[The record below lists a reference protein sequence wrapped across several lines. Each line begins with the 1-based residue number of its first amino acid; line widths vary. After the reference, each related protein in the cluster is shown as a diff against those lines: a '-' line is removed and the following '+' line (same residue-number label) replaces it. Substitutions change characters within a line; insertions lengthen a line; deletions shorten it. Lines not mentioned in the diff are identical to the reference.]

1 MNLFSAYKQ
10 LEEYVNTPTIFNLE
24 PYKKIVK
31 SINER
36 FNEIKDLNQNAILLL
51 HQKLRSEIIGDT
63 ANEEQVINGF
73 AIIKRLAEIFLG
85 LTPYDVQ
92 LITGLVL
99 FEGRLAE
106 MKTGEGKTLAA
117 LFPTYLRALEG
128 KGIHVHSF
136 NDYLSN
142 RDYLYFKPLF
152 DFLSITSGC
161 IHKDMDLNERL
172 QMLSQDV
179 TYGSSKQFI
188 YTYLKQSIN
197 ENYSDIEKYYQ
208 YAIVDEADAILLDEA
223 TNPFVIAGH
232 NKVFDTD
239 FYKISKAIKILIKS
253 DLYEYGKNQ
262 RNVYLKDEGVS
273 FIQNALGI
281 DNLFEEE
288 HHDTL
293 SAINLSLHA
302 HVLLEKDVDYIVKD
316 EEVLLVDEFTG
327 RIIKDRKW
335 RNGLQSA
342 VEAKE
347 MLPIKSEGSILNSIT
362 IPNFFKLYHLKSAMT
377 ATARESSNEF
387 MDNYALELVII
398 PPNIPSRRIDLPTR
412 IFRTKGQK
420 YKAII
425 EKIRELHESKIPVLI
440 GTQHIMESELI
451 FNQLKVRGIKCQIL
465 NAKND
470 AEEASIIAG
479 AGKLGS
485 VIISTNMAGRGT
497 DIKLGGE
504 QREAYEKV
512 EELGGLF
519 VIGTNMH
526 KSGRIDRQLRGR
538 AGRQGEK
545 GASQFFISLEDELF
559 EKFELEKILAKKFKN
574 ETEPEIMEPAIM
586 KYINHTQEVAEDQDN
601 LLRTTIN
608 QYSEINA
615 YQYQLILQQKQNIN
629 KDDLPLNLKKLLG
642 DYLDKEWSEHLN
654 QLFEAKDGIQ
664 FISLGGQ
671 NPLRAYRQLAHE
683 LFQKLETDLTEN
695 LEKIKAL
702 FMDDPDKIEELNLR
716 YRRPSS
722 TWTYTV
728 NDKAF
733 NSGIIGLMKGSG
745 NIAFQIDFT
754 GLFILFFKYLGM
766 KAKNIFR
773 NNKNKKSG

>member
-10 LEEYVNTPTIFNLE
+10 LDEYVNTPTILNLD

-36 FNEIKDLNQNAILLL
+36 YNELKDLNQYALLQI
-51 HQKLRSEIIGDT
+51 HQKLKSEIIGST
-63 ANEEQVINGF
+63 ADEEQIINGF
-73 AIIKRLAEIFLG
+73 AIIKRIVEIFLN
-85 LTPYDVQ
+85 LTAYDVQ
-92 LITGLVL
+92 LIAGLVL

-117 LFPTYLRALEG
+117 IFPTYLRALEG
-128 KGIHVHSF
+128 KGIHIHSF

-142 RDYLYFKPLF
+142 RDFEYFKPIF
-152 DFLSITSGC
+152 DFLSLSSGC
-161 IHKDMDLNERL
+161 IHKNMDLNERL
-172 QMLSQDV
+172 EVLSRDV

-197 ENYSDIEKYYQ
+197 ENYTNIEKYYQ
-208 YAIVDEADAILLDEA
+208 YVIIDEADAILLDEA
-223 TNPFVIAGH
+223 TNPFVIAGL

-239 FYKISKAIKILIKS
+239 FYKISKAMKILVKS
-253 DLYEYGKNQ
+253 ELYEYGKNQ
-262 RNVYLKDEGVS
+262 RSVYLKDEGIG
-273 FIQNALGI
+273 FIEKALGI
-281 DNLFEEE
+281 NNLFDEE

-293 SAINLSLHA
+293 SAVNLSLHA
-302 HVLLEKDVDYIVKD
+302 HVLLEKDVDYIVKGD
-316 EEVLLVDEFTG
+316 EVLLVDEFTG

-362 IPNFFKLYHLKSAMT
+362 IPNYFKLYHLKSAMT

-387 MDNYALELVII
+387 MDNYGLELVVI
-398 PPNIPSRRIDLPTR
+398 PPNIPSRRIDHPTR
-412 IFRTKGQK
+412 VFRTKGQK

-425 EKIRELHESKIPVLI
+425 EKIRELHERNVPVLI
-440 GTQHIMESELI
+440 GTQHILESELI
-451 FNQLKVRGIKCQIL
+451 FNHLKMRAIECKIL

-470 AEEASIIAG
+470 AEEAGIIAG

-504 QREAYEKV
+504 EREEYEKV
-512 EELGGLF
+512 EDLGGLF

-545 GASQFFISLEDELF
+545 GSSQFFISLEDELF
-559 EKFELEKILAKKFKN
+559 EKYDLEKILSKRFQH
-574 ETEPEIMEPAIM
+574 ETEQEIMDPKIM
-586 KYINHTQEVAEDQDN
+586 KYLNHTQEVAEDQDN

-608 QYSEINA
+608 QYSEITA
-615 YQYQLILQQKQNIN
+615 YQYQLILQKKQEVNN
-629 KDDLPLNLKKLLG
+629 ETHPENLKLLLG
-642 DYLDKEWSEHLN
+642 DYLDKEWSEHIN

-671 NPLRAYRQLAHE
+671 NPLRAFRQLAHD
-683 LFQKLETDLTEN
+683 LFQKLESEISMN
-695 LEKIKAL
+695 LEHIKNL
-702 FMDDPDKIEELNLR
+702 YSEDPDCVIQLQNQ

-733 NSGIIGLMKGSG
+733 NTGLIGLMQGSG

-754 GLFILFFKYLGM
+754 ALFILFFKYLGM
-766 KAKNIFR
+766 KMKGVFGAR
-773 NNKNKKSG
+773 GNK